1 MAHHHFLEVL
11 GLQVVQRLQEVLL
24 HVVVQGVFDVGYL
37 LHRLSRLNHRLR
49 CNTSG
54 GSSSMRSYIENR
66 IIKDLHLKKSRIR
79 HNKIYGTILLCSTK
93 VVNVAEVAKLC
104 MLMPD

>member
-1 MAHHHFLEVL
+1 MAYHHFLEVL
-11 GLQVVQRLQEVLL
+11 GLQVVQRFQEVLL

-54 GSSSMRSYIENR
+54 ALSSMSF
-66 IIKDLHLKKSRIR
+66 
-79 HNKIYGTILLCSTK
+79 YGKNSQ
-93 VVNVAEVAKLC
+93 NH
-104 MLMPD
+104 